1 MGLGRPFWRFLAASG
16 LSNIADGVFQL
27 VLPLYA
33 LHLTRSPLLIS
44 GLVIAARLPWVFLAL
59 PAGALADRADRRM
72 LIAAADLARA
82 VVIAALAGLVL
93 ADAARLW
100 MLYAL
105 ALALG
110 FAETVSDTASSAVLP
125 MVVHERD
132 LDRANS
138 RMFGVQ
144 VSTNYFIGPP
154 LGGLLAAASFG
165 VALAGSSVAY
175 LLAALAVVGIAGRF
189 RPERSGPPT
198 TLVADVAE
206 GLRYLYRH
214 ALLRRLTLMAGGIML
229 AFSAVDGVLPVY
241 AVAPGPMGLSN
252 VGFGAFIASTAI
264 GAVIASVVGERV
276 TAALGPARS
285 MRVSVLGIAVL
296 TLSPLVVNPYLV
308 ATLWTGGAFFITIW
322 NVIAVSTR
330 QRIVPEHL
338 MGRVQ
343 ASYRLVAWG
352 ALPVGAGLGGV
363 LAEVIGLRGTF
374 VCAWV
379 FTVLLLF
386 GLRGLTDEQL
396 AAPGSADRRAE
407 AYAAERGPAQQRA
420 AEQRAVEESV
430 SERAA
435 DPR

>member
-1 MGLGRPFWRFLAASG
+1 MSTTRLGRPFWRFLTASG
-16 LSNIADGVFQL
+16 LSNVADGVFQL

-125 MVVHERD
+125 MVVPERD

-165 VALAGSSVAY
+165 MALAGSSVAY

-189 RPERSGPPT
+189 KPERSGPPT
-198 TLVADVAE
+198 TVRADVAE
-206 GLRYLYRH
+206 GLRYLYGH
-214 ALLRRLTLMAGGIML
+214 SLLRRLTLMAGGIML
-229 AFSAVDGVLPVY
+229 TFSAVDGVLPVY
-241 AVAPGPMGLSN
+241 AVAPGPMGLSK
-252 VGFGAFIASTAI
+252 VGYGAFVASTAI

-276 TAALGPARS
+276 IAALGQARS
-285 MRVSVLGIAVL
+285 MRVSVVGIAVL
-296 TLSPLVVNPYLV
+296 TLSPLAVNPYLV
-308 ATLWTGGAFFITIW
+308 ATLWTSGAFFITIW

-343 ASYRLVAWG
+343 ASFRLVAWG
-352 ALPVGAGLGGV
+352 ALPVGAALGGV
-363 LAEVIGLRGTF
+363 LAEVIGLRATF
-374 VCAWV
+374 VCAGAG
-379 FTVLLLF
+379 TLLLLF
-386 GLRGLTDEQL
+386 GLRGLTDEEL
-396 AAPGSADRRAE
+396 ATPAAAAASAGE
-407 AYAAERGPAQQRA
+407 AAAELDTSDHDTS
-420 AEQRAVEESV
+420 EQSVEL
-430 SERAA
+430 R
-435 DPR
+435 